1 VIIGPL
7 TLWGLGGLGGGD
19 QAAHSLHNADG
30 WHYRVDTEVRGPE
43 SVTITIGAEQR
54 ARAGLEYGS
63 GYSSAPVAAVTFHGC
78 PGDPTI
84 FVGAFFV
91 SGDGR
96 ACVPLDIR
104 VDGGATQ
111 RVMIS
116 FFHGRCS
123 A

>member
-7 TLWGLGGLGGGD
+7 TLWGLGDLSQGD

-30 WHYRVDTEVRGPE
+30 WHYRIDTEVLG
-43 SVTITIGAEQR
+43 SDAVTITIGIEQR

-63 GYSSAPVAAVTFHGC
+63 GYTDAPVSAVTFRGC
-78 PGDPTI
+78 PGYPTLFI
-84 FVGAFFV
+84 GAFFV

-96 ACVPLDIR
+96 ACVPLDIQ
-104 VDGGATQ
+104 VDDRSTQ

-116 FFHGRCS
+116 FFDGPCS